1 MPAREGSTTAVQ
13 SRGQRVQDIPAPPA
27 AKNRPHVAVSGNS
40 KPTSASHTARTPRQ
54 SSQSLNAETSFFDG
68 SYFAP
73 DEQGVLHRTS
83 DTHPPLGYTIP
94 RWRYVFNA
102 TLIALDTVM
111 ALLACSVMF
120 LFNHHGYQ
128 SLLANDGQIDGVT
141 GFLVIVCITNLFSLY
156 ICKSYERHTMGEG
169 YELYT
174 KLINSQLLNFI
185 MLCSAAYIFKL
196 DVPRT
201 FTFLVPII
209 TLLLLIVE
217 RWVMRQSLH
226 RNRRNGEYNYPT
238 VLVGSPEGIR
248 EIIANLKAN
257 NSLGYEPI
265 AICPVAS
272 NRKTDNADSPQHL
285 ISVPFEPNTDFER
298 KLRILPLDSHL
309 PQAAKRLNAQTVLIT
324 DVLTRD
330 SETMRTLSLAV
341 ESMGIELALTTKVA
355 DIGGSE
361 LRFRNNPTTPI
372 LTAKLPQYTITTRI
386 IKRLCDLV
394 LSFIALI
401 LLSPVMAWAA
411 IMVKRED
418 GGPVF
423 YSQQR
428 IGIYGKSFTMYK
440 FRSMRT
446 DADAVKAQLAKERGI
461 EDRFIFK
468 LKDDPRITKIGH
480 FIRKTSIDE
489 LPQLLNVLKG
499 DMSLVGPRPPLPE
512 EVARYDS
519 LYSTRLL
526 VKPGITGAWQV
537 SGRSDLTQE
546 QSEVIDVSYVQNWSI
561 TEDIAILFK
570 TVSAVLKGT
579 GSY

>member
-1 MPAREGSTTAVQ
+1 MAV
-13 SRGQRVQDIPAPPA
+13 
-27 AKNRPHVAVSGNS
+27 
-40 KPTSASHTARTPRQ
+40 
-54 SSQSLNAETSFFDG
+54 L
-68 SYFAP
+68 
-73 DEQGVLHRTS
+73 
-83 DTHPPLGYTIP
+83 DTLMI
-94 RWRYVFNA
+94 
-102 TLIALDTVM
+102 LIA
-111 ALLACSVMF
+111 CSLVF
-120 LFNHHGYQ
+120 LFNHHGYE
-128 SLLANDGQIDGVT
+128 SLLAHAGQLDGIT
-141 GFLVIVCITNLFSLY
+141 GFLIIVCITNLLSLY

-196 DVPRT
+196 SIPRT
-201 FTFLVPII
+201 FTFLVPIL

-217 RWVMRQSLH
+217 RWLMRRSLQH
-226 RNRRNGEYNYPT
+226 NRKNGEYNYPT
-238 VLVGSPEGIR
+238 VLIGSPEGIHNTITSI
-248 EIIANLKAN
+248 ETN

-272 NRKTDNADSPQHL
+272 TQKTDNMDSPQHL
-285 ISVPFEPNTDFER
+285 VSVPFEPHTDLER
-298 KLRILPLDSHL
+298 KLRILQLDSHL
-309 PQAAKRLNAQTVLIT
+309 PQAAKQLNAQTVLIV

-355 DIGGSE
+355 DIGGSQ
-361 LRFRNNPTTPI
+361 LRFRNNPMTPI
-372 LTAKLPQYTITTRI
+372 LTAKLPQYTMTTRI
-386 IKRLCDLV
+386 VKRLFDLV
-394 LSFIALI
+394 LSLIALI
-401 LLSPVMAWAA
+401 LLSPVMVWAA
-411 IMVKRED
+411 IMVRRED

-428 IGIYGKSFTMYK
+428 IGIYGQPFTMYK

-489 LPQLLNVLKG
+489 LPQLFNVLKG

-546 QSEVIDVSYVQNWSI
+546 QSEAIDVSYVQDWSL
-561 TEDIAILFK
+561 TGDIAILFK

>member
-1 MPAREGSTTAVQ
+1 MPAREGSATAVQ
-13 SRGQRVQDIPAPPA
+13 SPDRLQQDIPAPPA
-27 AKNRPHVAVSGNS
+27 QQG
-40 KPTSASHTARTPRQ
+40 TPRVA
-54 SSQSLNAETSFFDG
+54 SSGTRQQPRAAKHETTGRNHETSFFDG

-73 DEQGVLHRTS
+73 DEQGIFHRTGNG
-83 DTHPPLGYTIP
+83 DPPLGVSVP
-94 RWRYVFNA
+94 RWRYMYNA

-111 ALLACSVMF
+111 ILIACSLVF

-128 SLLANDGQIDGVT
+128 SLLANRGQIDGVT
-141 GFLVIVCITNLFSLY
+141 GFLVIVCVSNLICLN

-169 YELYT
+169 YGLYT
-174 KLINSQLLNFI
+174 KLINSQLLNFV

-196 DVPRT
+196 DIPRS
-201 FTFLVPII
+201 FVFLVPII
-209 TLLLLIVE
+209 TLALLIIE
-217 RWVMRQSLH
+217 RWLMRLSLH

-238 VLVGSPEGIR
+238 VIVGSPEGIR
-248 EIIANLKAN
+248 ETIANLGAN
-257 NSLGYEPI
+257 NPLGYKPI
-265 AICPVAS
+265 AICPIAS
-272 NRKTDNADSPQHL
+272 TRKTDNADSPQHL
-285 ISVPFEPNTDFER
+285 VSVPFEPASDLER
-298 KLRILPLDSHL
+298 RLRILPLNSHL

-324 DVLTRD
+324 DVLNRD

-355 DIGGSE
+355 DIGGGE
-361 LRFRNNPTTPI
+361 LRFRNNPTTPV
-372 LTAKLPQYTITTRI
+372 LTAKLPQYTVATRV
-386 IKRLCDLV
+386 IKRLFDIV
-394 LSFIALI
+394 LSTIATI
-401 LLSPVMAWAA
+401 VLSPLMIWAA
-411 IMVKRED
+411 IMVKKED
-418 GGPVF
+418 GGPVL

-428 IGIYGKSFTMYK
+428 IGIYGKPFTMYK

-446 DADAVKAQLAKERGI
+446 DADAVKAKLAKERRI

-480 FIRKTSIDE
+480 VIRKTSIDE
-489 LPQLLNVLKG
+489 LPQLFNVLKG

-526 VKPGITGAWQV
+526 VKPGITGPWQI
-537 SGRSDLTQE
+537 SGRSDLSKE
-546 QSEVIDVSYVQNWSI
+546 QSEVIDVSYVQDWSI
-561 TEDIAILFK
+561 TGDIAILFK

>member
-1 MPAREGSTTAVQ
+1 MPAQEGSTITVS
-13 SRGQRVQDIPAPPA
+13 SRDGRAQDIPAPPA
-27 AKNRPHVAVSGNS
+27 TKGKPRAAASGDFGSPSAPRTVRASHQDSKNR
-40 KPTSASHTARTPRQ
+40 
-54 SSQSLNAETSFFDG
+54 NAETSFFDG

-73 DEQGVLHRTS
+73 DEQGILHRTS
-83 DTHPPLGYTIP
+83 NTHPPLGYSIP
-94 RWRYVFNA
+94 RWRYIYNA
-102 TLIALDTVM
+102 TLVTLDTLM
-111 ALLACSVMF
+111 TLIACSLVF
-120 LFNHHGYQ
+120 LFNHHGYE
-128 SLLANDGQIDGVT
+128 SLLAHAEKLDGVT
-141 GFLVIVCITNLFSLY
+141 GFLIIVCITNLLSLY

-196 DVPRT
+196 SIPRT

-217 RWVMRQSLH
+217 RWLMRRSLH

-238 VLVGSPEGIR
+238 VIVGSPEGIR
-248 EIIANLKAN
+248 DTITKLETNK
-257 NSLGYEPI
+257 SLGYAPI
-265 AICPVAS
+265 AICPIAAAR
-272 NRKTDNADSPQHL
+272 NTTDPDSPQHL
-285 ISVPFEPNTDFER
+285 VSASFEPSTDFER
-298 KLRILPLDSHL
+298 TLRILPLNSHL
-309 PQAAKRLNAQTVLIT
+309 PQAAKRLNAQTVLIA

-372 LTAKLPQYTITTRI
+372 LTAKLPQYTMTTRI
-386 IKRLCDLV
+386 VKRLFDFV
-394 LSFIALI
+394 LSLIALI

-428 IGIYGKSFTMYK
+428 IGIYGKPFTMYK

-489 LPQLLNVLKG
+489 LPQLFNVLKG

-546 QSEVIDVSYVQNWSI
+546 QSEVIDVSYVQDWSL
-561 TEDIAILFK
+561 TGDIAILFK

>member
-1 MPAREGSTTAVQ
+1 MPVREGSTITESSHDGRA
-13 SRGQRVQDIPAPPA
+13 QDIPAPPVTKGKPRVA
-27 AKNRPHVAVSGNS
+27 TSGDCESSSAPRTVRASHQNSKNRS
-40 KPTSASHTARTPRQ
+40 
-54 SSQSLNAETSFFDG
+54 AETSFFDG

-73 DEQGVLHRTS
+73 DEQGILHRTS
-83 DTHPPLGYTIP
+83 NTHPPLGYSIP
-94 RWRYVFNA
+94 RWRYVYNA
-102 TLIALDTVM
+102 TMAVLDTLMTLIA
-111 ALLACSVMF
+111 CSLVF
-120 LFNHHGYQ
+120 LFNHHGYE
-128 SLLANDGQIDGVT
+128 SLLSHAGQLDGIT
-141 GFLVIVCITNLFSLY
+141 GFLIIVCITNLLSLY

-196 DVPRT
+196 SIPRT
-201 FTFLVPII
+201 FTFLVPIL

-217 RWVMRQSLH
+217 RWLMRRSLQH
-226 RNRRNGEYNYPT
+226 NRKNGEYNYPT
-238 VLVGSPEGIR
+238 VLIGSPEGIHN
-248 EIIANLKAN
+248 IIASIETN

-272 NRKTDNADSPQHL
+272 TQKTDNMDSPQHL
-285 ISVPFEPNTDFER
+285 VSVPFEPHTDFER
-298 KLRILPLDSHL
+298 KLRILQLDSHL
-309 PQAAKRLNAQTVLIT
+309 PQAAKQLNAQTVLIA

-355 DIGGSE
+355 DIGGSQ
-361 LRFRNNPTTPI
+361 LRFRNNPMTPI
-372 LTAKLPQYTITTRI
+372 LTAKLPQYTMTTRI
-386 IKRLCDLV
+386 VKRLFDLV

-401 LLSPVMAWAA
+401 LLSPVMVWAA

-428 IGIYGKSFTMYK
+428 IGIYGKPFTMYK

-446 DADAVKAQLAKERGI
+446 DADALKAQLAKERGI

-489 LPQLLNVLKG
+489 LPQLFNVLKG

-546 QSEVIDVSYVQNWSI
+546 QSEAIDVSYVQDWSL
-561 TEDIAILFK
+561 TGDIAILFK